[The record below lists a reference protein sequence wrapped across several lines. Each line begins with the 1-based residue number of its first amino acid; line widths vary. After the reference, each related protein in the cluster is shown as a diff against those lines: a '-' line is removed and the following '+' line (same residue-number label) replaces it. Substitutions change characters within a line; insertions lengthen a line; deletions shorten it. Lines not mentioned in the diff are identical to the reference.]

1 MPDAPHHGRFADK
14 LSAPPRTIPHLAPR
28 PVPIRLVATV
38 ALTTLVVVA
47 ACGVIIHWTGRRA
60 VYEQQ
65 VRDLHHIAVLVRES
79 TPRDGSPL
87 AEPDRAKLRDLA
99 RVLGVR
105 VTLIDGAGRVLLDSD
120 ASAKLMDNHNGRPE
134 VVRARAVG
142 GGDVARRSDTLDRW
156 SVYVARLLD
165 PARRDGTV
173 VRVGQWRHPAPL
185 MGTSLLAVAAAAA
198 VSGIGAGLVLW
209 LLLRDQWVVP
219 VRALRE
225 STRKMAAGDWAG
237 RATPAGAEDV
247 RHLAAELNELAA
259 VAREQASELRHQ
271 RADVRSLADTI
282 PDAVLVSDP
291 DDRITLLNAPAAA
304 LLDVRPEKVIG
315 QKLAN
320 VVGDEALL
328 ELIDGVR
335 RTREG
340 NGAAAPGTADE
351 SREVRVV
358 RDGRHLTL
366 QAHAE
371 RTAGGG
377 ALVVL
382 RDVSTLSGTVQMKAD
397 FVANASHEL
406 RTPIAAIKIAFETLR
421 ECYDD
426 DPAQADRCLRIIDG
440 HMTRLE
446 EMLRDLL
453 DLSRVESA
461 EMKPYVRELSSGDL
475 FASLRATMFPLAR
488 QKGVELHFDD
498 EVGGAES
505 VQFLGDERL
514 LNLVLKNLVENSIKF
529 TPPKGVVTVSV
540 LQRSGEEVAVTVSDT
555 GAGIPPE
562 HLDRVFERFYQVDP
576 ARSGSAGRGT
586 GLGLAIVKHA
596 VHAMGGTVQL
606 RSTLGRGTV
615 VTFTIPQGAFART
628 DEAQPSPLPSP

>member
-1 MPDAPHHGRFADK
+1 MP
-14 LSAPPRTIPHLAPR
+14 PR
-28 PVPIRLVATV
+28 PVPFRLVATV

-47 ACGVIIHWTGRRA
+47 VCGALIQWTGRRA

-65 VRDLHHIAVLVRES
+65 VRDLHHVAVLMRES
-79 TPRDGSPL
+79 MPRGTSAGGALADG
-87 AEPDRAKLRDLA
+87 DRARLRDLA

-105 VTLIDGAGRVLLDSD
+105 VTLIDGAGGILLDTD
-120 ASAKLMDNHNGRPE
+120 ASDNLMDNHNDRPE
-134 VVRARAVG
+134 VRRARTAG
-142 GGDVARRSDTLDRW
+142 EGDVARRSHTLDQW

-165 PARRDGTV
+165 PTHPDGTV
-173 VRVGQWRHPAPL
+173 VRVSQWRHPAPL
-185 MGTSLLAVAAAAA
+185 LGTSLLAVAGAAA
-198 VSGIGAGLVLW
+198 VSGLGAGLVLW
-209 LLLRDQWVVP
+209 LLLRNQWVVP
-219 VRALRE
+219 LRALRE
-225 STRKMAAGDWAG
+225 SARRMAGGDWDG
-237 RATPAGAEDV
+237 RATPGGAEDV
-247 RHLAAELNELAA
+247 RQLAAELNELAA
-259 VAREQASELRHQ
+259 VARRQAFELRYQ

-282 PDAVLVSDP
+282 PDAVLVTGP
-291 DDRITLLNAPAAA
+291 DNRITLINAPAAA
-304 LLDVRPEKVIG
+304 LLDVRPDKVVG
-315 QKLAN
+315 ENLAS

-335 RTREG
+335 KSDNPADAGTPGIAVIPG
-340 NGAAAPGTADE
+340 NVGDV
-351 SREVRVV
+351 SSEVRVV

-377 ALVVL
+377 SLLVL

-421 ECYDD
+421 DCYGD
-426 DPAQADRCLRIIDG
+426 DPAQAERCLKIIDG

-453 DLSRVESA
+453 DLSRVEST
-461 EMKPYVRELSSGDL
+461 EMKPYVREISSGDL
-475 FASLRATMFPLAR
+475 FASLRATMGPLAR

-498 EVGGAES
+498 EVGGTET
-505 VQFLGDERL
+505 VPFLGDERL

-529 TPPKGVVTVSV
+529 TPASGIVTVSV
-540 LQRSGEEVAVTVSDT
+540 FQKSADEVAITVSDT
-555 GAGIPPE
+555 GAGIPQE

-615 VTFTIPQGAFART
+615 VTFTVPQPAAPIHGTSAAGLQ
-628 DEAQPSPLPSP
+628 A